1 MQKYYTYAY
10 LRENGTPYY
19 IGKGTGRR
27 AYHSHPRVNG
37 KKVPLPKDKS
47 KILILKRFDD
57 EQSAFL
63 HETYMIYLFG
73 RKCEGG
79 LLLNLTLGGGG
90 SPLYKT
96 DEERKNAIR
105 KSSLK
110 YYHEKVDKNVTKLS
124 RRKQREDPEYRKRER
139 FLEKERRKNNPEKEV
154 EKRRKRYEKNKELVK
169 QKRREFYQKN
179 KELEKQKRR
188 EYYQRTKD
196 NQIANET
203 Q

>member
-1 MQKYYTYAY
+1 MKEYYTYAY
-10 LRENGTPYY
+10 LREDRTPYY

-57 EQSAFL
+57 EQSAFV

-110 YYHEKVDKNVTKLS
+110 YYHEKVDKDAMKL
-124 RRKQREDPEYRKRER
+124 RRRNQREDAEYRQRER
-139 FLEKERRKNNPEKEV
+139 DLEKERRKNNPEKGAES
-154 EKRRKRYEKNKELVK
+154 RRKYYEKNKEL
-169 QKRREFYQKN
+169 
-179 KELEKQKRR
+179 LKQKRR
-188 EYYQRTKD
+188 EYYHRTKD
-196 NQIANET
+196 NQIAGET